1 MTIAV
6 SNDLMRRS
14 DLAEIA
20 SRTTSQELMRRAG
33 VAVCEAYPW
42 QDGTVIV
49 CGVGNNGGDGYVL
62 ALELKKRGI
71 AARLVLLED
80 AFSVDGGFY
89 FDQCV
94 SLGIPWELYSEQTN
108 LSNATAIADC
118 IFGTGFHG
126 DATGRAAELIREIN
140 RSQKPVISV
149 DINSGLSGDSGQG
162 DPCVQSHLTVAI
174 GAYKYG
180 HFLEKAKDVMQKKTC
195 VDIGIPILK
204 EFACRVA
211 DHDMFCGFFPRR
223 LQNSHKGNYGYVGIL
238 GGCLEY
244 SGAAKLANMSC
255 AALRSG
261 CGVSTL
267 AVPQGIAHSVMPY
280 LLESTLFAMPDD
292 GAGHM
297 VFAPDAVDAFLKGK
311 CAVAVGMGWGASE
324 ENGRILAHV
333 LNSFEGT
340 LVIDADGLNALSR
353 LDQAI
358 LQSTKARVILTPH
371 LKEFERI
378 SGIPMEETAKD
389 PVGCAKSYAKE
400 NGVCVLLK
408 GTCTVVTDGD
418 ECFLVDRGC
427 AGMAT
432 AGSGDVLSG
441 ILVGL
446 LGYSPAT
453 ARTVACGAYLAGV
466 AGELAEADSNPISMT
481 ASDTVAH
488 ISKAIDQL
496 RFE

>member
-1 MTIAV
+1 MAIAV

-14 DLAEIA
+14 DLQEIQA
-20 SRTTSQELMRRAG
+20 GTSSLELMRRAG
-33 VAVCEAYPW
+33 ASVYEAYPW

-71 AARLVLLED
+71 SCRLVLLEF
-80 AFSVDGGFY
+80 AFSKDGRFY
-89 FDQCV
+89 FDRC
-94 SLGIPWELYSEQTN
+94 LEAGIPWEVYSPETDF
-108 LSNATAIADC
+108 SNAAAIADC

-126 DATGRAAELIREIN
+126 NAQGRAAELILAIN
-140 RSQKPVISV
+140 RAQKEVVSV
-149 DINSGLSGDSGQG
+149 DINSGLGGDNGQG
-162 DPCVQSHLTVAI
+162 EPCVKSALTIAI

-180 HFLEKAKDVMQKKTC
+180 HFLGKAKDVIQKKTC
-195 VDIGIPILK
+195 VDIGIPILEEPVCK
-204 EFACRVA
+204 VA
-211 DHDMFCGFFPRR
+211 EDELFRGFFATRM
-223 LQNSHKGNYGYVGIL
+223 QNSHKGNYGYVGIL

-261 CGVSTL
+261 CGVATL
-267 AVPQGIAHSVMPY
+267 AVPQGIANSVMPY

-297 VFAPDAVDAFLKGK
+297 VFEPDAMDAFLRGK
-311 CAVAVGMGWGASE
+311 RAIAMGMGWGRSL
-324 ENGRILAHV
+324 ENLHILKYIIEHY
-333 LNSFEGT
+333 EGA
-340 LVIDADGLNALSR
+340 LVIDADGLNTLAE
-353 LDQAI
+353 LDRSV
-358 LQSTKARVILTPH
+358 LQNTKSNVILTPH

-453 ARTVACGAYLAGV
+453 ARTVACGAYLAGM

-488 ISKAIDQL
+488 ISKAISML
-496 RFE
+496 MF